1 MNLHALSFTFTYTHA
16 PNLLIIHISNSG
28 LNSAQLN
35 SHSLWNDGSGSSD
48 DIPLYFF
55 FNNFPS
61 LRFFSS
67 MDAKKVLHN
76 EVYRS
81 AHTFQSALWNKRPKR
96 STTTTTHVFVALSI
110 IEQYA
115 KKRLINICHGKWID
129 VCSTH
134 TCAHQKAP
142 DNFNFWAFSSHDF
155 PFLLLLLSPQPSLS
169 MFDCCCS
176 RPITWSA
183 RLASIYLSV
192 HDDDATLCKKKLC
205 YESLIGIKYNHS
217 YGEFYLQFHFYWA
230 LYWAVG
236 TADTANMA
244 LINSIFTSF

>member
-1 MNLHALSFTFTYTHA
+1 MGST
-16 PNLLIIHISNSG
+16 
-28 LNSAQLN
+28 QLN
-35 SHSLWNDGSGSSD
+35 STHIHFGMTAAAAATIFHYTSFSIIFRL
-48 DIPLYFF
+48 FVF
-55 FNNFPS
+55 S
-61 LRFFSS
+61 LRW
-67 MDAKKVLHN
+67 MRKKCFIMKSIVQQTHFNL
-76 EVYRS
+76 RS
-81 AHTFQSALWNKRPKR
+81 ETKGQNDLQQQQRMCLWLC
-96 STTTTTHVFVALSI
+96 LSNRNRTI
-110 IEQYA
+110 C

-176 RPITWSA
+176 RPITPSA